1 MWGIEARNAA
11 IANNYFT
18 VAINRVGIEHFPF
31 EFTSG
36 DGKPAHKDVGYFYGS
51 TFVTGPEG
59 SRTPVKLL
67 LLYLILLPPRPY
79 TSPVISIIIIIDLL
93 GFVEN

>member
-18 VAINRVGIEHFPF
+18 VAINRVGTENFPN

-36 DGKPAHKDVGYFYGS
+36 DGKPPHKDVGFFYGS

-59 SRTPVKLL
+59 TRTPVIK
-67 LLYLILLPPRPY
+67 LILNPASCFFLFFF
-79 TSPVISIIIIIDLL
+79 LL
-93 GFVEN
+93 